1 MRILLV
7 NKFIFPKGGAETYT
21 FDVGKMLEE
30 HGHEVQYFGLE
41 NEKNIVGNRIGSY
54 VTNMD
59 FSQGI
64 KANLNAP
71 FRIIYSREA
80 RKKIRAVL
88 DDFQPDV
95 VHLNN
100 IQYHLT
106 PSIILEINKWR
117 KETKKECKI
126 VYTTHDYQLVCPSHG
141 MFDVNMKPC
150 ERCLDGHYIHCLQ
163 TKCLKNSRAKSL
175 LGTLDGYMWKYSKA
189 YSYVD
194 AYICCSFFLKSKL
207 DTQKRFR
214 DKTIGLHNFKKEMP
228 HLDNIQKKGYV
239 LEFGHLSRDKG
250 TDTLLE
256 VAKKMPNTE
265 FVFIGYGPS
274 VDKMKDIPNVKYSQ
288 LIADTVRL
296 LRGDLARIEG
306 LSYLIAQHII
316 FFLLFPARHTIPPMG
331 VGVKKRATPSTARI
345 TEAIVSRTAQIS
357 NRNTSRAARRDNAK
371 AKGATNIFSSIFI
384 FKTSFIYP
392 SYLYFIMPAR
402 GHKCCERLVNP
413 VPKLRVILARSG
425 KKRAGRQ
432 APQRKPAAL
441 VLLCHQLGKLPQY
454 L

>member
-41 NEKNIVGNRIGSY
+41 NEKNTVGNRIGSY

-106 PSIILEINKWR
+106 PSIILETNKWR

-141 MFDVNMKPC
+141 MFDVDMKPC

-194 AYICCSFFLKSKL
+194 AYICCSYFLKSKL

-239 LEFGHLSRDKG
+239 LEFGH
-250 TDTLLE
+250 TDLMRVALLE
-256 VAKKMPNTE
+256 HYGGTWMDATILLTDEIPQEILNSDFFVFHNSLGEIDNPVLYPVWFIHAKQHNRTICEIRNVLFAYWKRNNHVPEYLFSNIVITQIMRSSPEVEKKMPYLNSDYSEYLVRVLGDKFTE
-265 FVFIGYGPS
+265 EKFNWI
-274 VDKMKDIPNVKYSQ
+274 K
-288 LIADTVRL
+288 RL
-296 LRGDLARIEG
+296 K
-306 LSYLIAQHII
+306 
-316 FFLLFPARHTIPPMG
+316 P
-331 VGVKKRATPSTARI
+331 
-345 TEAIVSRTAQIS
+345 
-357 NRNTSRAARRDNAK
+357 RN
-371 AKGATNIFSSIFI
+371 
-384 FKTSFIYP
+384 
-392 SYLYFIMPAR
+392 
-402 GHKCCERLVNP
+402 
-413 VPKLRVILARSG
+413 
-425 KKRAGRQ
+425 
-432 APQRKPAAL
+432 
-441 VLLCHQLGKLPQY
+441 
-454 L
+454 

>member
-41 NEKNIVGNRIGSY
+41 NEKNTVGNRIGSY

-106 PSIILEINKWR
+106 HYIILETNKWR

-150 ERCLDGHYIHCLQ
+150 ERCLDGHYI
-163 TKCLKNSRAKSL
+163 
-175 LGTLDGYMWKYSKA
+175 
-189 YSYVD
+189 
-194 AYICCSFFLKSKL
+194 
-207 DTQKRFR
+207 
-214 DKTIGLHNFKKEMP
+214 
-228 HLDNIQKKGYV
+228 
-239 LEFGHLSRDKG
+239 
-250 TDTLLE
+250 
-256 VAKKMPNTE
+256 
-265 FVFIGYGPS
+265 
-274 VDKMKDIPNVKYSQ
+274 PNVKYLGFKTGEELYRIIAEAAISVCPSEWYENCPYSVMESVLLGTPVVGSKMGGIPELIEPGKTGELFEAGNVEDLMKAIKKVLQTQDVLERYTKNCSQ
-288 LIADTVRL
+288 VKYETTESYYIKLMKIY
-296 LRGDLARIEG
+296 RGEKN
-306 LSYLIAQHII
+306 
-316 FFLLFPARHTIPPMG
+316 
-331 VGVKKRATPSTARI
+331 V
-345 TEAIVSRTAQIS
+345 EQIS
-357 NRNTSRAARRDNAK
+357 S
-371 AKGATNIFSSIFI
+371 
-384 FKTSFIYP
+384 
-392 SYLYFIMPAR
+392 
-402 GHKCCERLVNP
+402 
-413 VPKLRVILARSG
+413 
-425 KKRAGRQ
+425 
-432 APQRKPAAL
+432 
-441 VLLCHQLGKLPQY
+441 
-454 L
+454 

>member
-41 NEKNIVGNRIGSY
+41 NEKNTVGNRIGSY

-106 PSIILEINKWR
+106 PSIILETNKWR

-141 MFDVNMKPC
+141 MFDVDMKPC

-194 AYICCSFFLKSKL
+194 AYICCSYFLKSKL

-228 HLDNIQKKGYV
+228 HLDNIQKNPV
-239 LEFGHLSRDKG
+239 LYPAWFLH
-250 TDTLLE
+250 
-256 VAKKMPNTE
+256 AKKGNKTIREIRNVAFAYWLKNEHVIEYLLPNLIITLVVKSNPE
-265 FVFIGYGPS
+265 VEQEIPYMNSDYSEYLVKVLADDYSEEKWNWIKKLTGIHKLTYKLSP
-274 VDKMKDIPNVKYSQ
+274 DIEAEGTFYKA
-288 LIADTVRL
+288 LIENS
-296 LRGDLARIEG
+296 IE
-306 LSYLIAQHII
+306 
-316 FFLLFPARHTIPPMG
+316 
-331 VGVKKRATPSTARI
+331 
-345 TEAIVSRTAQIS
+345 
-357 NRNTSRAARRDNAK
+357 
-371 AKGATNIFSSIFI
+371 
-384 FKTSFIYP
+384 
-392 SYLYFIMPAR
+392 
-402 GHKCCERLVNP
+402 
-413 VPKLRVILARSG
+413 
-425 KKRAGRQ
+425 
-432 APQRKPAAL
+432 
-441 VLLCHQLGKLPQY
+441 
-454 L
+454 

>member
-41 NEKNIVGNRIGSY
+41 NEKN
-54 VTNMD
+54 TD

-106 PSIILEINKWR
+106 PSIILETNKWR

-194 AYICCSFFLKSKL
+194 AYICCSYFLKSKL

-274 VDKMKDIPNVKYSQ
+274 VDKMKDIPNVKY
-288 LIADTVRL
+288 L
-296 LRGDLARIEG
+296 G
-306 LSYLIAQHII
+306 
-316 FFLLFPARHTIPPMG
+316 
-331 VGVKKRATPSTARI
+331 
-345 TEAIVSRTAQIS
+345 
-357 NRNTSRAARRDNAK
+357 
-371 AKGATNIFSSIFI
+371 
-384 FKTSFIYP
+384 FKTGEELYRIIAEAAISVCPSFGY
-392 SYLYFIMPAR
+392 A
-402 GHKCCERLVNP
+402 CCWV
-413 VPKLRVILARSG
+413 
-425 KKRAGRQ
+425 
-432 APQRKPAAL
+432 
-441 VLLCHQLGKLPQY
+441 
-454 L
+454 

>member
-41 NEKNIVGNRIGSY
+41 NEKNIVGNRVGSY

-150 ERCLDGHYIHCLQ
+150 ERCLDGQYIHCFQ

-265 FVFIGYGPS
+265 FAFIGYGPS
-274 VDKMKDIPNVKYSQ
+274 ADKMKDIPNVKYLGFKTGEELYRIIAEAAISVCPSEQYENCPYSVIESVLLGTPVVGAKMGGIPELIETGKTGELFEAGNVEDLMKAIKKVLQTQDVLERYTKNCSQ
-288 LIADTVRL
+288 AKYETTESYYIKLMKIY
-296 LRGDLARIEG
+296 RGEKN
-306 LSYLIAQHII
+306 
-316 FFLLFPARHTIPPMG
+316 
-331 VGVKKRATPSTARI
+331 V
-345 TEAIVSRTAQIS
+345 EQIS
-357 NRNTSRAARRDNAK
+357 S
-371 AKGATNIFSSIFI
+371 
-384 FKTSFIYP
+384 
-392 SYLYFIMPAR
+392 
-402 GHKCCERLVNP
+402 
-413 VPKLRVILARSG
+413 
-425 KKRAGRQ
+425 
-432 APQRKPAAL
+432 
-441 VLLCHQLGKLPQY
+441 
-454 L
+454 

>member
-41 NEKNIVGNRIGSY
+41 NEKNIVGNRVGSY

-175 LGTLDGYMWKYSKA
+175 LGTVDGYMWKYSKA
-189 YSYVD
+189 CHRNTRNIWNGMVTDSVSGL
-194 AYICCSFFLKSKL
+194 IRLEL
-207 DTQKRFR
+207 TQ
-214 DKTIGLHNFKKEMP
+214 
-228 HLDNIQKKGYV
+228 
-239 LEFGHLSRDKG
+239 
-250 TDTLLE
+250 
-256 VAKKMPNTE
+256 
-265 FVFIGYGPS
+265 
-274 VDKMKDIPNVKYSQ
+274 
-288 LIADTVRL
+288 VRL
-296 LRGDLARIEG
+296 SMR
-306 LSYLIAQHII
+306 YLP
-316 FFLLFPARHTIPPMG
+316 PAELNSNP
-331 VGVKKRATPSTARI
+331 
-345 TEAIVSRTAQIS
+345 TEAAW
-357 NRNTSRAARRDNAK
+357 D
-371 AKGATNIFSSIFI
+371 
-384 FKTSFIYP
+384 Y
-392 SYLYFIMPAR
+392 
-402 GHKCCERLVNP
+402 
-413 VPKLRVILARSG
+413 
-425 KKRAGRQ
+425 
-432 APQRKPAAL
+432 
-441 VLLCHQLGKLPQY
+441 
-454 L
+454 